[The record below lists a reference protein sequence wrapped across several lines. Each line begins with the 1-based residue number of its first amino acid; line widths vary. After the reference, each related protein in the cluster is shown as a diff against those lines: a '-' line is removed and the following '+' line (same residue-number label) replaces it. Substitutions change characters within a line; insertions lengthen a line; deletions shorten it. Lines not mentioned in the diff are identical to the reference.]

1 MTGCAVRVHT
11 QSPRN
16 THAFPGV
23 VPYIHMSASV
33 SRSRVDSFA
42 ALLRRF
48 RLFAHLTQEE
58 LADQARLSVRGI
70 SDLERGVRT
79 NPHHAT
85 MRQLAEALRLPAA
98 GRGLGVEPVPAAPL
112 PAIAPND
119 APTAP
124 GAPLSFPHPSNSVP
138 DEPNRFFGRER
149 EMAEISELLRTPE
162 VRLLTMTGPGGTG
175 KTRLAIK
182 VCARLRDDFPDGI
195 IFVSLASLSEAAL
208 VPAGIAQVVGYKP
221 EREAD
226 LLTALTEQLEG
237 REMLLVLDNFEHVL
251 DAASVVATLL
261 DACRSLHV
269 LVTSRRL
276 LHLRREH
283 QYAVLPLAMPEAILP
298 EVDAL
303 ARYDA
308 IALFQERAC
317 AAQASFTITPENA
330 RAVAAICA
338 RVDGLPLAIELA
350 AARIKLFSPAALAS
364 RLSSSLTVLTGGPSD
379 VRVRQ
384 QTLRETVSWSY
395 SLLAPGEQ
403 EIFARLSV
411 FAGGCTLEAAEAVC
425 GAGDVPGGIAA
436 LVDQNLL
443 RREGGDEPRFTM
455 LKMIREYATEKLVE
469 HGSQEELRET
479 HARYFLALGEEAEP
493 GLKGPLQVDW
503 VERLDADHDNLR
515 AVLAWSVERCPEV
528 GLRLAAAI
536 VRFWEMGN
544 YWIESQQWF
553 QRLLP
558 FRRHVPPAIAAR
570 ALLASN
576 RVLFFSA
583 PSEGLLREAASIFHT
598 LGDHRGVALA
608 LGELATSVAYHDRHN
623 EALILGNQGL
633 ELAREKGDAE
643 TIDHLLV
650 CTASIATWRGDLPQ
664 AIELSER
671 QLERARARGDLW
683 SAFRL
688 LHRLSEIAALRW
700 DGEAALRY
708 GHEALEIGRM
718 PGHAGAL
725 HLAHLAI
732 SYGLFILERFDE
744 ANQHAKESLR
754 REWMRGSVHPLVLEQ
769 LTLCAVALTEPA
781 RAARLWGAGN
791 TRRQAIGVA
800 PPAIVVDIYQR
811 HITMARQ
818 ELGDERWRL
827 AYQQGRSMSTAETV
841 SYALGNG

>member
-1 MTGCAVRVHT
+1 
-11 QSPRN
+11 
-16 THAFPGV
+16 
-23 VPYIHMSASV
+23 MSAGV
-33 SRSRVDSFA
+33 NRSRVDSFA

-48 RLFAHLTQEE
+48 RLSAHLTQEE
-58 LADQARLSVRGI
+58 LAEQAGLSARGI

-79 NPHHAT
+79 NPQPAT
-85 MRQLAEALRLPAA
+85 MRRLAEALRLRADDRDAFFAA
-98 GRGLGVEPVPAAPL
+98 GRCLGVEPFQPAPL

-119 APTAP
+119 TATTP
-124 GAPLSFPHPSNSVP
+124 GAPLIFPHPSRSSNNVP

-149 EMAEISELLRTPE
+149 EMAEISELLRRPE

-195 IFVSLASLSEAAL
+195 MFVSLASLSEAAL
-208 VPAGIAQVVGYKP
+208 VPAGIAQVVGCRP
-221 EREAD
+221 ERGTD
-226 LLTALTEQLEG
+226 LLTALTEQLAE

-283 QYAVLPLAMPEAILP
+283 QYAVLPLAMPANAILP

-308 IALFQERAC
+308 IALFQERAR
-317 AAQASFTITPENA
+317 AAQASFAITPENA
-330 RAVAAICA
+330 RAVVEICA
-338 RVDGLPLAIELA
+338 RLDGLPLAIELA
-350 AARIKLFSPAALAS
+350 AARIRQFSPAALLS
-364 RLSSSLTVLTGGPSD
+364 RLASSLTVLTGGPND
-379 VRVRQ
+379 APVRQ
-384 QTLRETVSWSY
+384 QTLRATVSWSY
-395 SLLAPGEQ
+395 ALLAPGEQ
-403 EIFARLSV
+403 DIFARLSV

-443 RREGGDEPRFTM
+443 RRQGGDEPRFTM
-455 LKMIREYATEKLVE
+455 LEMIREYATEKLVE
-469 HGSQEELRET
+469 RGSADELRET

-493 GLKGPLQVDW
+493 RLKGPLQVDW

-515 AVLAWSVERCPEV
+515 AVLAWSLQRCPEV
-528 GLRLAAAI
+528 GLRLATAI
-536 VRFWEMGN
+536 VRFWEMGDHL
-544 YWIESQQWF
+544 IEAQQWF

-576 RVLFFSA
+576 RVLLFSA
-583 PSEGLLREAASIFHT
+583 PSEGLLREAVSTFRT
-598 LGDHRGVALA
+598 LGDRRGVALA
-608 LGELATSVAYHDRHN
+608 LGELATSVAYHDRHD

-688 LHRLSEIAALRW
+688 LHRLSEIAALCW

-708 GHEALEIGRM
+708 GQEALEIGRM
-718 PGHAGAL
+718 PGHAGAF
-725 HLAHLAI
+725 HRVHLAI
-732 SYGLFILERFDE
+732 SHGLLILERFDE
-744 ANQHAKESLR
+744 ANQYAKESLR
-754 REWMRGSVHPLVLEQ
+754 EEWMRGSVHPLVLEQ
-769 LTLCAVALTEPA
+769 LTLCAVGLAEPA
-781 RAARLWGAGN
+781 RAARLWGAVN

-818 ELGDERWRL
+818 ELGDERWRV

-841 SYALGNG
+841 SYALGDC